1 MCLATPRHRPRW
13 PTPRHRALHAP
24 LGAAAFGIATLAS
37 LRSPQRGVQRK
48 AKAFYRT
55 EFTPP
60 LYLKEADEIR
70 QMHFKV
76 AIASVFVDLRVM
88 AQSSD
93 NAEFDLQL
101 QEYWRNVES
110 LEGLVKDAHYAN

>member
-60 LYLKEADEIR
+60 GETPLGFMNIEFHNKLLFSDETQMLDFVEKEILAFKYLIEYQFLKKR
-70 QMHFKV
+70 FF
-76 AIASVFVDLRVM
+76 SVVSQQFIT
-88 AQSSD
+88 
-93 NAEFDLQL
+93 EPT
-101 QEYWRNVES
+101 
-110 LEGLVKDAHYAN
+110 

>member
-60 LYLKEADEIR
+60 FKAYVNAKNTFGGYTGAQEHEFILVDNKVIMLSYAGNVKGTTIIVTGKNGYL
-70 QMHFKV
+70 
-76 AIASVFVDLRVM
+76 
-88 AQSSD
+88 
-93 NAEFDLQL
+93 
-101 QEYWRNVES
+101 
-110 LEGLVKDAHYAN
+110 